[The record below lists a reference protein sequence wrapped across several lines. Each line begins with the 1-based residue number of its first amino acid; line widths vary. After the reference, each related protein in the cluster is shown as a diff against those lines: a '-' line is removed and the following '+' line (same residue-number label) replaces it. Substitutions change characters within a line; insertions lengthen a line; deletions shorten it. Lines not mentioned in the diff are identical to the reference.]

1 MGDRRKIVRRMTTAT
16 LTAVQKPRR
25 NRRRRSARWTRTGL
39 LVFAVSLSALVV
51 GQTAWRMAGSH
62 RAAQASSSAPLAMD
76 NPRFTGAM
84 HDGRA
89 FLITARRAE
98 RDATDPGKVK
108 LIDPVLVRGYGAP
121 EASQV
126 ISKDGVYEE
135 AKNLL
140 VLTKDVRIDN
150 GQGYQFASQEAR
162 IDTKTGQL
170 AGGGAIAGAGPRGNV
185 SADSYSVDDK
195 GDRVT
200 FKGRVRT
207 RVQPQ

>member
-1 MGDRRKIVRRMTTAT
+1 MTTAT
-16 LTAVQKPRR
+16 LSTAARKPRR
-25 NRRRRSARWTRTGL
+25 NRRRPAARWTRLGL
-39 LVFAVSLSALVV
+39 LALAAGLSVAVV
-51 GQTAWRMAGSH
+51 GQTAWRMLDARRG
-62 RAAQASSSAPLAMD
+62 ALASESAPLAMD

-98 RDATDPGKVK
+98 RDATDPDKVK
-108 LIDPVLVRGYGAP
+108 LIDPTLVRGYGAP
-121 EASQV
+121 EASKV
-126 ISKDGVYEE
+126 TSKDGVYEE

-140 VLTKDVRIDN
+140 VLTKDVKIDN
-150 GQGYQFASQEAR
+150 GQGYEFASQEAR
-162 IDTKTGQL
+162 IDTKTGQVV
-170 AGGGAIAGAGPRGNV
+170 GGAPVAGAGPRGNV